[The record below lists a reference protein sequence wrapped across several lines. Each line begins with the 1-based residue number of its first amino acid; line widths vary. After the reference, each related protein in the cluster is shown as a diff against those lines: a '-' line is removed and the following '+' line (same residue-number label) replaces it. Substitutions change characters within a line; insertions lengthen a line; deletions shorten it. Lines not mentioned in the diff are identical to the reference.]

1 MTAYIDINADA
12 GESFARWV
20 LGSDSELLPLVTTVN
35 IACGFHAGDPKTMR
49 QSVLLAK
56 ECGTSVGAHPGYPDL
71 WGFGRRQLNFAD
83 DDVLDYIIFQTGAL
97 MGLAAAE
104 GVKLSH
110 VKPHGALY
118 GHVARS
124 PELAKRLSDQLQTIS
139 PGITLMTSFGP
150 AGRALKEAGHRV
162 IYDSPADLDYAD
174 DGSHII
180 EMIPQPKDPDT
191 VGQRAVELSQGFVT
205 TISGQQ
211 IEMPTE
217 SICVHGDRPNAVEL
231 ARRVRSHLAAN
242 GVEVRPVFARAN

>member
-1 MTAYIDINADA
+1 MTSFIDINADA

-104 GVKLSH
+104 GVRLTH

-124 PELAKRLSDQLQTIS
+124 PELALRLSDQLQTIS
-139 PGITLMTSFGP
+139 PGITLMTSPGP
-150 AGRALKEAGHRV
+150 AGRALKAAGHRV
-162 IYDSPADLDYAD
+162 VFDSPADLDYAE

-180 EMIPQPKDPDT
+180 EMIPQPKDPD
-191 VGQRAVELSQGFVT
+191 VIGRRAVELAQGFVT
-205 TISGQQ
+205 SVTGKQ

-231 ARRVRSHLAAN
+231 ATSVRKYLGEA
-242 GVEVRPVFARAN
+242 GVEIRPVFSQGT